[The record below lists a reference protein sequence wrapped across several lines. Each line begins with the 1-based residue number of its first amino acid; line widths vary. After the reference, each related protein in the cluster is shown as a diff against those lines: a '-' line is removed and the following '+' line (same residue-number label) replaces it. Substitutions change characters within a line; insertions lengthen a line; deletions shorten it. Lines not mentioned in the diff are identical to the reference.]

1 MFKIEFCEK
10 HYGFGYNGTWYDEL
24 VEGCDTP
31 EQAVEVLKESLGDGY
46 IYRYF
51 DYDKGESYL
60 YE

>member
-1 MFKIEFCEK
+1 MFKIEFCET
-10 HYGFGYNGTWYDEL
+10 HNGFGFNGTWYDEL

-31 EQAVEVLKESLGDGY
+31 EQAVEVLRQQLGEGY

-51 DYDKGESYL
+51 DYETGERHY